1 MRLDN
6 KTTEPSLLAVGQ
18 FVVYRYSSI
27 GSKFEVPE
35 DGHFFGQITAI
46 NTAITAQGDIVR
58 KLKTDKA
65 DKAAIDGA
73 VKKLLALKAD
83 YKAAT
88 GQDWKPG
95 AAPAPAK
102 AASPAGSSAA
112 DINTAIAAQGDA
124 VRKLKADKAAKADI
138 DEAVKKLLA
147 LKADFKAATGSDW
160 KPGMTVPA
168 AAPAPAASDSGK
180 CSH

>member
-1 MRLDN
+1 MACAGG
-6 KTTEPSLLAVGQ
+6 SAV
-18 FVVYRYSSI
+18 
-27 GSKFEVPE
+27 
-35 DGHFFGQITAI
+35 DI
-46 NTAITAQGDIVR
+46 NNAITAQGDIVR

-65 DKAAIDGA
+65 DKAEIDVA

-83 YKAAT
+83 YKAVT

-95 AAPAPAK
+95 ASPAPAK
-102 AASPAGSSAA
+102 AASPAGAAGSAGSA
-112 DINTAIAAQGDA
+112 GDINNAIAAQGDA

-160 KPGMTVPA
+160 KPGMEVPA
-168 AAPAPAASDSGK
+168 TAPAPAASDSGM